1 MKKVKITTEKALTVF
16 NVLKGAAYQKLSDE
30 DKVKVWKAYRTLHPV
45 ATKFKEDSR
54 DAAEKLKPEGM
65 EATLEKAKEY
75 EQKKAKGDTDLPM
88 TEQEYKEFIN
98 GDWAKFNQLLSKAV
112 KEFADTEVEVEFEP
126 INEDGF
132 SKLMASNNWTM
143 EQVLIVSEFI
153 TE

>member
-30 DKVKVWKAYRTLHPV
+30 DKVKVWKAYRALKPI
-45 ATKFKEDSR
+45 ATKFKEDNK

-75 EQKKAKGDTDLPM
+75 EQKKQKGDTDLPM
-88 TEQEYKEFIN
+88 TEQEYREFIN